1 MFELI
6 IYMTGVIIMMIASA
20 IRTPYQDIDAAVII
34 SLLWPLS
41 LLVMI
46 ILKFMWTMNCDM
58 DIIKIDKWFGY
69 RKATNP
75 KVKGFAITLIKL
87 EFQFWKRK

>member
-1 MFELI
+1 MLELI
-6 IYMTGVIIMMIASA
+6 IYMAGVIIMMIAFA
-20 IRTPYQDIDAAVII
+20 IRTPYQNIDAAVII

-41 LLVMI
+41 LVVMTM
-46 ILKFMWTMNCDM
+46 LKCMWIMNWDM
-58 DIIKIDKWFGY
+58 DVVKVDKWFGY

-75 KVKGFAITLIKL
+75 KVKGFAITAIKL